1 MKKLTLVIIAL
12 FYSGITIFASGLP
25 VNKAVSDTIKTT
37 SKKVE
42 VQYTCGMHPDM
53 ISNKPGRC
61 PKCGMGLIQKDTS
74 KKDTIKRKPASEK
87 MKM

>member
-12 FYSGITIFASGLP
+12 FYSGSTVFATGLP
-25 VNKAVSDTIKTT
+25 VNKAVSDTTKTK

-42 VQYTCGMHPDM
+42 VQYTCGMHPDVT
-53 ISNKPGRC
+53 SNKPGRC

-74 KKDTIKRKPASEK
+74 KKDTVK
-87 MKM
+87 MKR